1 MNIAIIDDT
10 ATDRALLSAFLN
22 RYVEENALKSDFH
35 IYEFE
40 SGEDF
45 FATYTNT
52 MFDILFIDYFMHGMS
67 GMDVAKKVRNTD
79 SNCAIFFTTASPD
92 YAIESFLVKA
102 SGYLLK
108 PYKYEDFFQLLNLC
122 DTIKQNI
129 ANPFVEYQDG
139 KNNYRLFLSDIISCA
154 TSGHYVIVS
163 LKDKEDLR
171 IRSSFDAFSAPLLSY
186 PQFLITCRGYLINMD
201 YVRSVEDCD
210 FVMENNSYI
219 PITKKIKT
227 EIKGTYQ
234 KYQFSKTASS

>member
-10 ATDRALLSAFLN
+10 ATDRTLLSAFFK
-22 RYVEENALKSDFH
+22 RYIQENISKSDFH

-45 FATYTNT
+45 FAAYAHT
-52 MFDILFIDYFMHGMS
+52 MFDLLFIDYYMHGMS
-67 GMDVAKKVRNTD
+67 GMEVAKKVRSANN
-79 SNCAIFFTTASPD
+79 SCAIFFTTSSPD

-108 PYKYEDFFQLLNLC
+108 PYKYAELFQLLNLC
-122 DTIKQNI
+122 DVLKQYA
-129 ANPFVEYQDG
+129 ANPFVDYQDG
-139 KNNYRLFLSDIISCA
+139 KNNYRLFLSDIISCT

-163 LKDKEDLR
+163 LKNKENLK

-201 YVRSVEDCD
+201 YVCSVEDCD
-210 FVMENNSYI
+210 FIMKNNSCI
-219 PITKKIKT
+219 PITKKTKT
-227 EIKGTYQ
+227 EIKGIYQ
-234 KYQFSKTASS
+234 KYQFLKTASC

>member
-10 ATDRALLSAFLN
+10 ATDRTLLSAFFKL
-22 RYVEENALKSDFH
+22 YVKENASESDFH

-45 FATYTNT
+45 FATYAHT
-52 MFDILFIDYFMHGMS
+52 MFDLLFIDYYMHGMS
-67 GMDVAKKVRNTD
+67 GMEVAKKVRNTGN
-79 SNCAIFFTTASPD
+79 NCAIFFTTSSPD

-108 PYKYEDFFQLLNLC
+108 PYKYADLFQLLNLC
-122 DTIKQNI
+122 DTLKQYI
-129 ANPFVEYQDG
+129 VNPFVEYQDG
-139 KNNYRLFLSDIISCA
+139 KNSHRLFLSDIISCS

-163 LKDKEDLR
+163 LKNKENLR

-201 YVRSVEDCD
+201 YVSSVEDCD
-210 FVMENNSYI
+210 FVMKNNSCI

-227 EIKGTYQ
+227 DIKGTYQ
-234 KYQFSKTASS
+234 KYQLLKTASS

>member
-10 ATDRALLSAFLN
+10 AADRILLSAFLK
-22 RYVEENALKSDFH
+22 RYAEENTSKSVFH
-35 IYEFE
+35 IFEFE

-52 MFDILFIDYFMHGMS
+52 MFDLLFIDYFMHGMS

-79 SNCAIFFTTASPD
+79 SSCALFFTTSSPD

-139 KNNYRLFLSDIISCA
+139 KNNYRLFISDIISCT

-163 LKDKEDLR
+163 LKDKENLR

-186 PQFLITCRGYLINMD
+186 PQFMITCRGYLINMD

-210 FVMENNSYI
+210 FVMKDNSCI

-234 KYQFSKTASS
+234 KYQFSKTASV